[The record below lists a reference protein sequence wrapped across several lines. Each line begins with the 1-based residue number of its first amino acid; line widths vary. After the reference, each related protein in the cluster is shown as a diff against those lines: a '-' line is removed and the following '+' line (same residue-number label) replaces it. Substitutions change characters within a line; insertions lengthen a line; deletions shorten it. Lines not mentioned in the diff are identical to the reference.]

1 MAQDMWQACDN
12 GDLVGIY
19 EMREKLEEVYDKQIH
34 GLANWRALIDD
45 EIYQVARTQ
54 RKARVAEAE
63 GKNNGSICFH
73 TMPPS
78 LQMQILE
85 RMYGRRW
92 HSCERSIEGITWS

>member
-19 EMREKLEEVYDKQIH
+19 EMREKLEEVYNKQIH

-63 GKNNGSICFH
+63 GKKQWQYLLPYDAPISADAD
-73 TMPPS
+73 T
-78 LQMQILE
+78 
-85 RMYGRRW
+85 
-92 HSCERSIEGITWS
+92 